1 MTRNTRKLH
10 VRGSLDEL
18 AKCMSVVDE
27 GARRAG
33 LLARRRES
41 LQFACREGYLAIVEC
56 CQTRGQR
63 GVLEMEVSWDDASI
77 TVSLH
82 HTGNRLDSLFDQ
94 IPLDQRLE
102 SMHRCVDELRYICGT
117 RFGNQ
122 LSLVLRLLPREAAR
136 CRSLANT
143 PPPRARAA
151 R

>member
-18 AKCMSVVDE
+18 VKCMSVVGE
-27 GARRAG
+27 GTRRAG
-33 LLARRRES
+33 LMVRRREA
-41 LQFACREGYLAIVEC
+41 LEFACREGYLALAEC
-56 CQTRGQR
+56 CQNRGQR
-63 GVLEMEVSWDDASI
+63 GVLELEVSWDDATI

-82 HTGNRLDSLFDQ
+82 HTGGRLDSLFDQ

-102 SMHRCVDELRYICGT
+102 TMHRCVDELRYICGT

-122 LSLVLRLLPREAAR
+122 LSLVVHLLPREAAR
-136 CRSLANT
+136 ARSRST
-143 PPPRARAA
+143 TSPSKSRAA